1 MNVHRHS
8 WTIKKVILDLKYLK
22 FFCNSYK
29 NGWLY
34 RCIKFKLN
42 SLNVV
47 FLTFEC
53 VLDCFKFCFGFVSGD
68 LYKNQASIVD
78 LAKNFT
84 LHLTTI
90 SYLLFDH
97 NLSQINKKVREF
109 SKIYYAYKRLYR
121 KIQKLKKKDVF
132 NMVTMKMRLKNY
144 EF

>member
-1 MNVHRHS
+1 
-8 WTIKKVILDLKYLK
+8 
-22 FFCNSYK
+22 
-29 NGWLY
+29 
-34 RCIKFKLN
+34 LN

-68 LYKNQASIVD
+68 LYKNQTSIF
-78 LAKNFT
+78 AKNFT

-90 SYLLFDH
+90 SHILFDH
-97 NLSQINKKVREF
+97 YLSQINKKVREF

>member
-1 MNVHRHS
+1 M
-8 WTIKKVILDLKYLK
+8 
-22 FFCNSYK
+22 
-29 NGWLY
+29 
-34 RCIKFKLN
+34 
-42 SLNVV
+42 V

-90 SYLLFDH
+90 SHILFDH
-97 NLSQINKKVREF
+97 YLSQINKKVREF

-121 KIQKLKKKDVF
+121 KIQKFKKRTF
-132 NMVTMKMRLKNY
+132 LTWLP
-144 EF
+144 